1 MRRIK
6 TSEIVIVKQRIL
18 ERRQN
23 FLCELCGIPL
33 TIKTACLD
41 HDHFTGAIRGC
52 LCRNCNGIEGKI
64 KNLVNRARRGQPF
77 GFYLERVIR
86 YWKIH
91 ETNTTGLLHP
101 LHLDEEE
108 KRVKRNARA
117 RAARL
122 KVKKGKK

>member
-1 MRRIK
+1 MKRITLK
-6 TSEIVIVKQRIL
+6 QIPLVKQRIL
-18 ERRQN
+18 ERRQDYK
-23 FLCELCGIPL
+23 CELCGIDL
-33 TIKTACLD
+33 NIKTACLD
-41 HDHFTGAIRGC
+41 HDHITGAIRGC

-77 GFYLERVIR
+77 GWYLERVIR

-101 LHLDEEE
+101 THLDEEE
-108 KRVKRNARA
+108 KRVKRNAKA

-122 KVKKGKK
+122 RVKKGKK